1 MTIPT
6 YFLLYLNLG
15 NFMDQILFGGRP
27 SVFGATFQSVI
38 FSVFLTPNW
47 GPPNAMV
54 MCEKFSPFG
63 NDYGLVGGAL
73 FRRFLG
79 ANIAISCLGWRHAS
93 WWYVHAAQNEP
104 IMNIFKPHCQA
115 VRLWNHLGACGGL
128 TKPTLEPIRPCQH
141 RIPRSRIL
149 ESNAA
154 HSCSKYVQL
163 GAPMVNPEEGPPD
176 PPGGLDAA
184 DGRHHL

>member
-1 MTIPT
+1 MDDLAFSFWSNFSIRH
-6 YFLLYLNLG
+6 FLSVSDPQLG
-15 NFMDQILFGGRP
+15 SSKCNGNVWK
-27 SVFGATFQSVI
+27 VFTFWKR
-38 FSVFLTPNW
+38 LWTRGW
-47 GPPNAMV
+47 GP
-54 MCEKFSPFG
+54 
-63 NDYGLVGGAL
+63 

-79 ANIAISCLGWRHAS
+79 ANIAISCLRWRHAS

-128 TKPTLEPIRPCQH
+128 TKPTQEPIRLCQH

-149 ESNAA
+149 TKHHGWSTKSNAA

-163 GAPMVNPEEGPPD
+163 GA
-176 PPGGLDAA
+176 
-184 DGRHHL
+184 

>member
-1 MTIPT
+1 MTS

-63 NDYGLVGGAL
+63 NDYGLVGGVL

-79 ANIAISCLGWRHAS
+79 ANIAISCLG
-93 WWYVHAAQNEP
+93 
-104 IMNIFKPHCQA
+104 
-115 VRLWNHLGACGGL
+115 
-128 TKPTLEPIRPCQH
+128 
-141 RIPRSRIL
+141 
-149 ESNAA
+149 
-154 HSCSKYVQL
+154 
-163 GAPMVNPEEGPPD
+163 
-176 PPGGLDAA
+176 
-184 DGRHHL
+184 